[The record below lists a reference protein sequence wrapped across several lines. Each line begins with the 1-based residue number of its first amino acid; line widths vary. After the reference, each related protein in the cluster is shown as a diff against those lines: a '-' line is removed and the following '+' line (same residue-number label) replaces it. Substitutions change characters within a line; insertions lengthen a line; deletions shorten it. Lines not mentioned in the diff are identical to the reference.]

1 MGSVVFVITLV
12 ALFGVI
18 ALLASARAGS
28 GLRSSLARARGHES
42 ATSEATL
49 TRPKN
54 NVAGAEPRHTC
65 AFQLRV
71 QVAQSPFESTPPR

>member
-18 ALLASARAGS
+18 MLLASTRAAS
-28 GLRSSLARARGHES
+28 GLRGSLARARADES
-42 ATSEATL
+42 TNAEATRR
-49 TRPKN
+49 TS
-54 NVAGAEPRHTC
+54 

-71 QVAQSPFESTPPR
+71 QVAQNPFKSTRPR